1 MWAPGTK
8 ITVLPAGQASAIDLS
23 WTIIPDAVNWWTP
36 AQGLDCTVSV
46 APEDGTW
53 NETTDK
59 DGGDNIVA
67 LGMSGNQNTPPNVVS
82 WSSTQTV
89 SIAGF
94 ILALVA
100 TVVFGRLAQTN
111 DRFRLGAP
119 TLGHSP
125 SGSSSMC
132 SVGSGSPRTPRRCSL
147 A

>member
-1 MWAPGTK
+1 M
-8 ITVLPAGQASAIDLS
+8 
-23 WTIIPDAVNWWTP
+23 
-36 AQGLDCTVSV
+36 SV

-67 LGMSGNQNTPPNVVS
+67 LGMSGNQNTRPTSSP

-100 TVVFGRLAQTN
+100 TVVSVVSQN
-111 DRFRLGAP
+111 SHDRFRLGALY
-119 TLGHSP
+119 TGALAFS
-125 SGSSSMC
+125 SSSMC